1 MKRPTGNLPT
11 EQRTTGER
19 MAEEKPTKG
28 RLAGKVAIITGA
40 AKGLG
45 EADARMFA
53 REGAL
58 VILTDVD
65 RENGARVAAEI
76 AAETGAETGAET
88 RGGAEFHFQ
97 DVREEKGWIALID
110 DIVSRHGKL
119 DILVNNAGVVEP
131 GTIETQSEAEW
142 RFVMGVSADGTFFG
156 CKHGVRAMKQN
167 SNGGSIINMASIA
180 SVQGEPIV
188 LAYAAAKGAVES
200 LTRSVAVHSAN
211 NGYNIRCN
219 SVHPAGILT
228 PMVEGIGAKLIDMPE
243 LRPASKGP
251 APSQL
256 GAPNDI
262 AYTLLFLASDE
273 SKFINGAAIR
283 VDNAKSV
290 VEGVV

>member
-1 MKRPTGNLPT
+1 M
-11 EQRTTGER
+11 
-19 MAEEKPTKG
+19 G
-28 RLAGKVAIITGA
+28 RLEGKVAIITGA

-53 REGAL
+53 KEGAT

-65 RENGARVAAEI
+65 QENGERVASEI
-76 AAETGAETGAET
+76 GEA
-88 RGGAEFHFQ
+88 AEFHVQ
-97 DVREEKGWIALID
+97 DVSKESSWEKLVGD
-110 DIVSRHGKL
+110 VVNKHGKL
-119 DILVNNAGVVEP
+119 DILVNNAGVVAP
-131 GTIETQSEAEW
+131 GTIETQTEDEY
-142 RFVMGVSADGTFFG
+142 RFVMAVSADATFFG
-156 CKHGVRAMKQN
+156 CKHAVKAMKETG
-167 SNGGSIINMASIA
+167 GGSIINMASIA

-188 LAYAAAKGAVES
+188 VAYAAAKGAVES
-200 LTRSVAVHSAN
+200 MSRSIAVHCAN

-228 PMVEGIGAKLIDMPE
+228 PMVENIGADLVGRDD
-243 LRPASKGP
+243 LRPNSEGP

-256 GAPNDI
+256 GEPDDI
-262 AYTLLFLASDE
+262 ANTVLFLASDE